1 LTGIVGLAAIPGSM
15 PTVKRRE
22 TSDKLNNSKAIDG
35 FMQRRAA
42 YGTTVANY
50 PDVDGRQ
57 TVLVTSRRLSTA
69 PRFGSTT

>member
-1 LTGIVGLAAIPGSM
+1 
-15 PTVKRRE
+15 
-22 TSDKLNNSKAIDG
+22 
-35 FMQRRAA
+35 MQRRAA

-69 PRFGSTT
+69 PRFGSTTWVT